1 MLVDE
6 IHKNLIFLWI
16 LYNISSEISYT
27 QHLTISMTIYM

>member
-6 IHKNLIFLWI
+6 IHKNPPFLWI
-16 LYNISSEISYT
+16 MYNISSEIYYT